1 MTSRNDTLSV
11 TTPTDTSIV
20 ITRVFDAPRHL
31 VWRAWTEPDLI
42 KQWWTADRG
51 TATLIEVDL
60 RVGGRWRYVM
70 RASAGFEVA
79 FSGEYREIVPDER
92 IVTTEVYEAVPEHPA
107 VTTTTLDE
115 QDGRTVLTILV
126 EHDSTTSRDMHLQ
139 SGMEDGLADALLLA
153 DRVIAALA

>member
-1 MTSRNDTLSV
+1 
-11 TTPTDTSIV
+11 
-20 ITRVFDAPRHL
+20 
-31 VWRAWTEPDLI
+31 
-42 KQWWTADRG
+42 
-51 TATLIEVDL
+51 
-60 RVGGRWRYVM
+60 
-70 RASAGFEVA
+70 
-79 FSGEYREIVPDER
+79 
-92 IVTTEVYEAVPEHPA
+92 VYEAVPEHPA